1 MLHHSYTGGEYNNSS
16 EKCCKASFLK
26 ETNNMAAVSEG
37 YATKIILLCWLL
49 RINFLKGLL

>member
-26 ETNNMAAVSEG
+26 ETNNMATVSEG